1 MVSSVVIKAYS
12 SYLQVL
18 VKNKPGLMGQIVDV
32 EIVATK
38 KHCMIGVPRVKTST
52 LSPLTSFTP
61 KSFLQSS
68 LCSFVIAALLAKV
81 LWAFFV
87 NI

>member
-1 MVSSVVIKAYS
+1 MIKAYF

-18 VKNKPGLMGQIVDV
+18 VKNEPGLMGQIVEV

-38 KHCMIGVPRVKTST
+38 KHCMIGVLRAKTST
-52 LSPLTSFTP
+52 PGPLTTFTP
-61 KSFLQSS
+61 KTFLQSS
-68 LCSFVIAALLAKV
+68 LCSFVIVALLAKV